1 MVHHLDGRRAGLA
14 VAALILAAPAWAQQ
28 TQPLDLPFPT
38 GESRGVCGEIRSIR
52 EMPVDKPAVLP
63 GIRSAPPHPQQS
75 VPVGPTI
82 ALPFGGIGD
91 YGWRLG
97 AAGIPGIQASAEE
110 ITYEI
115 IVRLDGGERR
125 SLLRTDGSRF
135 FVGQRVALRDGSL
148 EAR

>member
-1 MVHHLDGRRAGLA
+1 MLLYFAAAA
-14 VAALILAAPAWAQQ
+14 VAQQ
-28 TQPLDLPFPT
+28 GKPLELRFPT
-38 GESRGVCGEIRSIR
+38 AESCGVCGEIRSIR
-52 EMPVDKPAVLP
+52 ELPLDKPAILP
-63 GIRSAPPHPQQS
+63 GIRSAPPQPQQP
-75 VPVGPTI
+75 VPVGPTV

-115 IVRLDGGERR
+115 VVHLDGGERR
-125 SLLRTDGSRF
+125 SLLRTDGLRF